1 MRNVLQ
7 IQSELG
13 VSVLLKK
20 HLPPK
25 NKENSVIVVIVLEW
39 TNNGKLIKWLHTARL
54 EASAPSEVV
63 GRARPAVGGVN
74 VVFSTRFEI
83 WDQLLSH
90 HSLVRKQ
97 FSIYPKCSSLT
108 IAGQRS
114 CSSSSWETWPRNQQR
129 KSCRSTTYKVRMPSN
144 KWDKKK
150 NNCLRV
156 TDHIPVFII
165 RFSVQTDWIQTKQIK
180 QSFRLILT
188 EWKSAFTL
196 SQGGIR
202 I

>member
-1 MRNVLQ
+1 MASHSSPGSICPVRSGWTSSTRCRGCECRLF
-7 IQSELG
+7 
-13 VSVLLKK
+13 
-20 HLPPK
+20 
-25 NKENSVIVVIVLEW
+25 NSVWDL
-39 TNNGKLIKWLHTARL
+39 G
-54 EASAPSEVV
+54 SA
-63 GRARPAVGGVN
+63 
-74 VVFSTRFEI
+74 
-83 WDQLLSH
+83 LSH

-188 EWKSAFTL
+188 EWKSCWQKAAFTL
-196 SQGGIR
+196 SSVGGIR